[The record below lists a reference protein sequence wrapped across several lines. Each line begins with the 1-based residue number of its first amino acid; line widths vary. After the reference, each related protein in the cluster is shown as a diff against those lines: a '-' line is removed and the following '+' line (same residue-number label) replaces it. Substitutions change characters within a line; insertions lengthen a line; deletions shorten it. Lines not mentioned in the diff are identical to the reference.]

1 MTFCRISRKAYCDQ
15 ISSFID
21 LIEGRPGNI
30 GVGKDGMAAV
40 QACLA
45 MLESSAERKWISLS
59 N

>member
-1 MTFCRISRKAYCDQ
+1 MQAYCDQ

-45 MLESSAERKWISLS
+45 MLESSAERKWISLTS
-59 N
+59 